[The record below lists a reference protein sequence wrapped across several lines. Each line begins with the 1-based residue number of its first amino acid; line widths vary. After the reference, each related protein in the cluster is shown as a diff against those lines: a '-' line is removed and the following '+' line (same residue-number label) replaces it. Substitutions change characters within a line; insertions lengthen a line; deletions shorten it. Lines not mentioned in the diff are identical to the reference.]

1 MVPYILFG
9 NNMAISTSFCRCNV
23 LTGIARTEM
32 TLKNKETILIAEDDS
47 VIRRL
52 VTTFLSNH
60 GYVVLEASNGEEAI
74 AHMECAAVDLIIS
87 DLRMPVIDGFQVL
100 EKVRVEHPST
110 PVVIMSGV
118 GTRDDV
124 IRALRAGA
132 YDYLT
137 KPMETMDIFL
147 HTVEKALERTKL
159 LRSEKEFQE
168 QLQIEVLEKTEDLRK
183 REQELKKALV
193 GVVEVIDAL
202 VEYRDPYTA
211 GHERR
216 VGELAQEIAAKMGM
230 TTDLIEGVYLS
241 GIVHDLG
248 KVGVPSEI
256 LAKPG
261 RLSDIEFQLVKT
273 HPQIGFDILQKNKVQ
288 FPWPIEKLVHQHHE
302 RIDGSGYPLGLT
314 GDQMLPGSRI
324 LAVADVVEAMASHRP
339 YRPALGVA
347 KALEEVK
354 QFSGI
359 YYDTDVVETCVELF
373 EEDGYKFSFYSD
385 R

>member
-1 MVPYILFG
+1 
-9 NNMAISTSFCRCNV
+9 
-23 LTGIARTEM
+23 M